1 MPNNS
6 FFALFKASH
15 VISPLH
21 LILTE
26 QQQTTFTG
34 RTHSFFSPFQAL
46 SQWKTQNGEGE
57 PHCYENL
64 IVMS

>member
-6 FFALFKASH
+6 SFALFKASH

-26 QQQTTFTG
+26 KQQTTFTG
-34 RTHSFFSPFQAL
+34 RIHSFFSLLQAI
-46 SQWKTQNGEGE
+46 S
-57 PHCYENL
+57 H
-64 IVMS
+64 